1 MTKNPHK
8 SGYVSIVG
16 NPNVGKSTLVNALM
30 GRNLSITT
38 PKAQTTR
45 HRILGLVNGA
55 NYQLVLSDSPGIIQP
70 AYELQNSMMDAVKE
84 SLVDADVLIYMISI
98 EASKVKDEKLV
109 ERIKKS
115 KIPLLV
121 LINKIDLSSQN
132 ELESVVEQWS
142 EEFPNAKVIPI
153 AALTKFF
160 IPELLEMLIALL
172 PESPPYFP
180 KDQLSDKPERFFVMK

>member
-160 IPELLEMLIALL
+160 VPITL
-172 PESPPYFP
+172 
-180 KDQLSDKPERFFVMK
+180 FF